1 MFVSSMANHEKSK
14 KHKENM
20 AALKLILQEETRGTQ
35 SLSDSDGSHSVDDYN
50 AKCDRLSNNSDTH
63 SDTVDGHGDKGND
76 RHGNTELSDTTQ
88 QLPSNTTNDRLIDKD
103 SVPSTDKEV
112 DNDGIISEDED
123 DDILLLLAKQTSGY
137 HEDKFELV
145 SKETSNKSQ
154 DNVTQDERYNNCSKI
169 VLRIIILFAVGKKR
183 RKQKEKRKRRL
194 QQMWSVS

>member
-1 MFVSSMANHEKSK
+1 MINIVKLFYEEREFLHCDWSNIMFVSSMANHEKSK

-20 AALKLILQEETRGTQ
+20 AALKLILQEETGGTQ
-35 SLSDSDGSHSVDDYN
+35 SLSDSDGSYSVDDYN

-76 RHGNTELSDTTQ
+76 RHGNMELSDTTQ
-88 QLPSNTTNDRLIDKD
+88 QLPSNTTNDRLVDKD

-123 DDILLLLAKQTSGY
+123 EDDDILLLLAKNKAKQTSGF
-137 HEDKFELV
+137 HEDKFELA

-169 VLRIIILFAVGKKR
+169 V
-183 RKQKEKRKRRL
+183 
-194 QQMWSVS
+194 